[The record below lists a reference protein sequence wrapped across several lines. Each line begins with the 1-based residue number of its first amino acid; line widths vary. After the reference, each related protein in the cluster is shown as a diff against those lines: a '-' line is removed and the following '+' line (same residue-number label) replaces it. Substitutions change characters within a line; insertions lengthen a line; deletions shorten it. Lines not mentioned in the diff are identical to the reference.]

1 MPQDFVKR
9 PPLQFALRHVRAVF
23 SDRRRWIG
31 MALAVAILSLSGPFG
46 TLATLS
52 APARLGYWA
61 VVVVVTY
68 AAGVLSM
75 GLAEARLPPGPLR
88 RMAGAL
94 CTGVLVV
101 LCMIALNLVLL
112 GSPPTAEPGALPLIF
127 LAAVLIAVALD
138 WLSAGPAPA
147 TDAPASPP
155 RLLNRLDP
163 DKRGALVSLSV
174 QDHYVEVTTTRG
186 RDLLLLRLTDAIEET
201 APEPGLRIHRSHWV
215 ATAQVARVRRE
226 GDRGVLTLRD
236 GRELPVS
243 RARLPELR
251 AAGLMP

>member
-1 MPQDFVKR
+1 MPQDFVKH
-9 PPLQFALRHVRAVF
+9 PPLQFALRQLRKVF
-23 SDRRRWIG
+23 GDRRRWIG
-31 MALAVAILSLSGPFG
+31 MALAVAILALSGPFD
-46 TLATLS
+46 TLAALT

-75 GLAEARLPPGPLR
+75 GLAEACLPPGPLR

-94 CTGVLVV
+94 FTGVLVV
-101 LCMIALNLVLL
+101 LCMIGLNLALL
-112 GSPPTAEPGALPLIF
+112 GLRPSDGPGALPLIF

-138 WLSAGPAPA
+138 WLSAGAAPA
-147 TDAPASPP
+147 DDTSPSPP

-163 DKRGALVSLSV
+163 GKRGALVSLSV

-215 ATAQVARVRRE
+215 ATAHVARVRRQ